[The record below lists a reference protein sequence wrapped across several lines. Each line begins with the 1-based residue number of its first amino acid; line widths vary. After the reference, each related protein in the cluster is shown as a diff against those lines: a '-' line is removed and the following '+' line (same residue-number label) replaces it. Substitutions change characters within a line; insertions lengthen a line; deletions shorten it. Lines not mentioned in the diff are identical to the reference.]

1 MYFVAILFK
10 IYTMSNII
18 AGLFNQNVEYK
29 VLEADLENAG
39 FSSQD
44 YLIYIND
51 DNDRDHFMASVEVN
65 NENAKNAVDEIF
77 AQNDVTNSYEI
88 ENWNIQDA
96 KNYDALREHINV
108 ISRTEI
114 KEAAPVDIKST
125 GDGLDTEV
133 KFGE

>member
-51 DNDRDHFMASVEVN
+51 DNDHFMASVEVN
-65 NENAKNAVDEIF
+65 NENAKNAVDGIF

>member
-51 DNDRDHFMASVEVN
+51 DNDKDHFMASVEVN
-65 NENAKNAVDEIF
+65 NENAKNAVDGIF

>member
-65 NENAKNAVDEIF
+65 NENAKNAVDGIF